1 MENDEQD
8 DSEENMENYDD
19 PEETMDNEINL
30 SKAIKMFQKAE
41 LAIFIIGCGIL
52 LFNLLT

>member
-1 MENDEQD
+1 
-8 DSEENMENYDD
+8 MENYDD